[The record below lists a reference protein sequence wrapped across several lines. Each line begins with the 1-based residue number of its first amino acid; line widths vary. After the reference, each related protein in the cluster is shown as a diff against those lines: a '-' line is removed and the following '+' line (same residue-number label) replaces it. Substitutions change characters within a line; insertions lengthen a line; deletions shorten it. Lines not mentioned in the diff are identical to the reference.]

1 MVLSRSTWQ
10 NNVSLRGPKT
20 VRVESLGADVIL
32 RPMTAAR
39 QSAIDEAHPVDDR
52 GIIRDAKSYVL
63 AIIADTVVGD
73 DGQPIFTVEDLRD
86 KLEWRQTRELHAI
99 VSAFLENRAEDA
111 GKN

>member
-63 AIIADTVVGD
+63 AIIAALRMARRAQVNAASAADRVG
-73 DGQPIFTVEDLRD
+73 
-86 KLEWRQTRELHAI
+86 HAWI
-99 VSAFLENRAEDA
+99 AQHLAQCRA
-111 GKN
+111 GRSGGTG